1 MEQLLS
7 ESLTYAPTRS
17 PTDVFLTVDSLSLL
31 SQKWGLSKLDVYEE
45 RRLVEDANALS
56 YLKSQLSALKSRRGR
71 EDVWIIH
78 NDGMGFA

>member
-45 RRLVEDANALS
+45 RWLVEDANALS
-56 YLKSQLSALKSRRGR
+56 YLKSQLSALKSRGGR
-71 EDVWIIH
+71 EDVWNIH